1 MTTSAPSTG
10 IGRDG
15 PLCAAAMARW
25 RIVIHGGA
33 GSIRPGR
40 LPPRQEEYARAGLER
55 ALEAG
60 SSILEKREGAAD
72 AVEAAVRELEEDS
85 CFNAGRGSVLTA
97 EGCIELDAA
106 IMDGRTRA
114 AGAVA
119 GLRTT
124 RAPISLAR
132 MLMEQGPHVFLS
144 GKGADQYAREHG
156 LEQVDNSWFEVSERR
171 RQLEELL
178 AQGGF
183 DDEVKY
189 GTVGAVAVDAAGHVA
204 VATSTGGLTAKRW
217 GRVGDSPLIG
227 AGTYA
232 DDRSAAVSATGSGE
246 YFIRSVAA
254 HQLAERV
261 RLGGQ
266 TLQDALDAVLADIE
280 GLGGK
285 GGLIAVAPDGEAAWG
300 FTTPAMYRGMADA
313 TGRTVA
319 IYSEEQSGRAGPA
332 LAIRARQ
339 RRLRVRPSGTRQRRR
354 GSSGWE

>member
-1 MTTSAPSTG
+1 M
-10 IGRDG
+10 
-15 PLCAAAMARW
+15 
-25 RIVIHGGA
+25 
-33 GSIRPGR
+33 RPGR
-40 LPPRQEEYARAGLER
+40 LDPRQEKCAYDGLEA
-55 ALEAG
+55 ALAAG
-60 SSILEKREGAAD
+60 SEILEKRESAVD
-72 AVEAAVRELEEDS
+72 AVEAAVRVLEEDI

-97 EGCIELDAA
+97 EGCVELDAA

-132 MLMEQGPHVFLS
+132 LLMQQGPHVFLS
-144 GKGADQYAREHG
+144 GKGADQFAREHG
-156 LEQVDNSWFEVSERR
+156 FEQVDNHWFEVPERR

-178 AQGGF
+178 VTEGF

-189 GTVGAVAVDAAGHVA
+189 GTVGAVAVDIDGHVA

-246 YFIRSVAA
+246 YFIRAVAA

-261 RLGGQ
+261 RCGGE
-266 TLQDALDAVLADIE
+266 TLQQALDSVLADIE
-280 GLGGK
+280 SLGGK
-285 GGLIAVAPDGEAAWG
+285 GGLIAVGPNGDSAWG

-313 TGRTVA
+313 SGRTVK
-319 IYSEEQSGRAGPA
+319 IYADEDER
-332 LAIRARQ
+332 
-339 RRLRVRPSGTRQRRR
+339 
-354 GSSGWE
+354 

>member
-1 MTTSAPSTG
+1 MRAEHLDPKQEKCA
-10 IGRDG
+10 RDG
-15 PLCAAAMARW
+15 LEAALA
-25 RIVIHGGA
+25 A
-33 GSIRPGR
+33 GS
-40 LPPRQEEYARAGLER
+40 A
-55 ALEAG
+55 
-60 SSILEKREGAAD
+60 ILDKRESAID
-72 AVEAAVRELEEDS
+72 AVEAAVRVLEEDE

-106 IMDGRTRA
+106 IMDGRNRA

-132 MLMEQGPHVFLS
+132 ELMERGPHVFLS
-144 GKGADQYAREHG
+144 GRGADEFARDHG
-156 LEQVDNSWFEVSERR
+156 FEQVGNSWFEIPERR
-171 RQLEELL
+171 RQLEELM
-178 AQGGF
+178 ASDGF

-189 GTVGAVAVDAAGHVA
+189 GTVGAVAVDIDGHVA

-246 YFIRSVAA
+246 FFIRSVAA

-261 RLGGQ
+261 RCGGQ
-266 TLQDALDAVLADIE
+266 SLQQALDATLADIQS
-280 GLGGK
+280 LGGK
-285 GGLIAVAPDGEAAWG
+285 GGLIAVSPNGDAAWG

-313 TGRTVA
+313 SGRTVA
-319 IYSEEQSGRAGPA
+319 IYSDEEER
-332 LAIRARQ
+332 
-339 RRLRVRPSGTRQRRR
+339 
-354 GSSGWE
+354 

>member
-1 MTTSAPSTG
+1 MTEV
-10 IGRDG
+10 
-15 PLCAAAMARW
+15 W
-25 RIVIHGGA
+25 RLVIHGGA
-33 GSIRPGR
+33 GSMRPGR
-40 LPPRQEEYARAGLER
+40 LGPQQEKCARDGLEA
-55 ALEAG
+55 ALETG
-60 SSILEKREGAAD
+60 SSILFKRESALD
-72 AVEAAVRELEEDS
+72 AVEAAVRVLEEDV

-106 IMDGRTRA
+106 IMDGATRR

-132 MLMEQGPHVFLS
+132 LLLEQGPHVFLS
-144 GKGADQYAREHG
+144 GKGADQFAREAG
-156 LEQVDNSWFEVSERR
+156 LEQVDNGWFEVDERR
-171 RQLEELL
+171 GQLDELI
-178 AQGGF
+178 AEGGF

-189 GTVGAVAVDAAGHVA
+189 GTVGAVAVDVDGHVA

-246 YFIRSVAA
+246 YFIRAVAA

-266 TLQDALDAVLADIE
+266 SLQQALDAVLADIE
-280 GLGGK
+280 SLGGK
-285 GGLIAVAPDGEAAWG
+285 GGLIAVASDGAMAWG
-300 FTTPAMYRGMADA
+300 FTTPAMYRGMADSA
-313 TGRTVA
+313 GRVVA
-319 IYSEEQSGRAGPA
+319 IYADEGER
-332 LAIRARQ
+332 
-339 RRLRVRPSGTRQRRR
+339 
-354 GSSGWE
+354 